1 MKRYL
6 VKQISVATE
15 QNPNFAGQVSVSF
28 YGKGDEP
35 IGHTGTHAEAVHD
48 YAEPNHYSIKEYGY
62 SRKRDALRNWT
73 YRHPE
78 NTKFWNSTVEII
90 EVEI

>member
-6 VKQISVATE
+6 VKQVSVATE

-28 YGKGDEP
+28 YGKGDEI

-48 YAEPNHYSIKEYGY
+48 YAEPNHYSIWKRALSYKPEIDLLHDLFRDMRTRT
-62 SRKRDALRNWT
+62 RKM
-73 YRHPE
+73 
-78 NTKFWNSTVEII
+78 K
-90 EVEI
+90 

>member
-1 MKRYL
+1 MKKYL

-28 YGKGDEP
+28 CGKGDER

-48 YAEPNHYSIKEYGY
+48 YAEPNDYSIKEYGY
-62 SRKRDALRNWT
+62 SRKCDALRNWT

-90 EVEI
+90 EVDV